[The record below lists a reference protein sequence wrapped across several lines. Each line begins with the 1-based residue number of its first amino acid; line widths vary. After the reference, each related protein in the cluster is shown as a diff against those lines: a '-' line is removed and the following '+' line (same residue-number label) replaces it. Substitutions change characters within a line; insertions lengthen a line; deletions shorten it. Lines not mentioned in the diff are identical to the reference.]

1 MKKNFT
7 AIALAVAG
15 MTAQDAFAT
24 IATTAIAAG
33 SQLQIGCTAPSA
45 GGATVYSIDNSANNT
60 GVGVDFMALPT
71 GVAAGASCAYAIN
84 QLIAA
89 QSLTS
94 TTTGRWVG
102 VGATSGATGTTGI
115 SPVNVTIP
123 GSGYSLQAYTFV
135 AQ

>member
-1 MKKNFT
+1 VKKNFT

-24 IATTAIAAG
+24 IAATSIVAG
-33 SQLQIGCTAPSA
+33 SQIQIGCTAPSA
-45 GGATVYSIDNSANNT
+45 TGATVYSIDNSANSSSN
-60 GVGVDFMALPT
+60 GVDFMALPT
-71 GVAAGASCAYAIN
+71 GVTAGASCAYAIN

-102 VGATSGATGTTGI
+102 ATATGTATVGAT
-115 SPVNVTIP
+115 PVNVTIP